1 MHLKAEN
8 RVFSLFS
15 NVSVSRNIPDCLT
28 MIEKIMASL
37 ESLPTEDLLNIRKNL
52 DELIKAKY
60 DNDLGKRK
68 GKRAK
73 VKISGNVEI
82 EREKEFFFKHHKIII
97 LEMSV
102 NGLVFSIKG
111 TIIDGDIL
119 CVSFRVPSTGEK
131 KIIDCQAVR
140 VQEIKPGT
148 IPEYEV
154 AAIAVGKE
162 AVKDY
167 KDMLRKRGQ

>member
-1 MHLKAEN
+1 
-8 RVFSLFS
+8 
-15 NVSVSRNIPDCLT
+15 
-28 MIEKIMASL
+28 MAYL

-52 DELIKAKY
+52 DELIRSKF
-60 DNDLGKRK
+60 DVDLGKRK

-73 VKISGNVEI
+73 VNISGNLEI
-82 EREKEFFFKHHKIII
+82 EREKEFFYKLYKIII
-97 LEMSV
+97 QEMSI
-102 NGLVFSIKG
+102 NGLVFSVKA

-119 CVSFRVPSTGEK
+119 QVSFRVPTTGEK

-140 VQEIKPGT
+140 VKEMKPGI

-154 AAIAVGKE
+154 AAIAVGKG

-167 KDMLRKRGQ
+167 KEMMRNRGL

>member
-1 MHLKAEN
+1 L
-8 RVFSLFS
+8 SLFS
-15 NVSVSRNIPDCLT
+15 NVSVSRIIPDCVT

-37 ESLPTEDLLNIRKNL
+37 ESLPTEDLLTIRNNI
-52 DELIKAKY
+52 DELIRSKY

-73 VKISGNVEI
+73 VKIAGNVEI
-82 EREKEFFFKHHKIII
+82 EREKEFFFKLHKIII
-97 LEMSV
+97 QEMSV
-102 NGLVFSIKG
+102 NGLVFSVKG
-111 TIIDGDIL
+111 TVIDGDIL
-119 CVSFRVPSTGEK
+119 RVSFRVPSTGEK

-154 AAIAVGKE
+154 AAIAVSKE
-162 AVKDY
+162 AVKNY
-167 KDMLRKRGQ
+167 QDMLRKRGQ

>member
-1 MHLKAEN
+1 
-8 RVFSLFS
+8 
-15 NVSVSRNIPDCLT
+15 
-28 MIEKIMASL
+28 MAYL

-52 DELIKAKY
+52 DELIRSKF
-60 DNDLGKRK
+60 DVDLGKRK

-73 VKISGNVEI
+73 VKISGNLEI
-82 EREKEFFFKHHKIII
+82 ERGKEFFYKLYKIII
-97 LEMSV
+97 QEMSI
-102 NGLVFSIKG
+102 NGLVFSVKA

-119 CVSFRVPSTGEK
+119 QVSFRVPTTGEK

-140 VQEIKPGT
+140 VKEIKPGI

-154 AAIAVGKE
+154 AAIAVGKG

-167 KDMLRKRGQ
+167 KEMMRNRGL